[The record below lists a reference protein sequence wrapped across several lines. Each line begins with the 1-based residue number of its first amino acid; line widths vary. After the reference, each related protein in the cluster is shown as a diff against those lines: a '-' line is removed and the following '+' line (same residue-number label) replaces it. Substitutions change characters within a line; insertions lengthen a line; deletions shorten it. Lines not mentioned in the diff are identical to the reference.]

1 MLVEKFYV
9 TFHNLEGGKNMSRIG
24 KLPITLPAGV
34 EVNVKGTEVSVKGKL
49 GSLSE
54 TIDSDIIVK
63 VEDGVVNVSRPT
75 DQKRHRALHG
85 LYRSLIANMVK
96 GVSEGYKTEQELV
109 GVGYR
114 ASNKGQLLELALG
127 YSHNVVFEL
136 PTEIKITTTSEKG
149 QNPKVILESSDKQL
163 IGMVAAKIRSLRK
176 PEPYKGKGI
185 KFAGEIL
192 RRKAGKSAS
201 KK

>member
-1 MLVEKFYV
+1 
-9 TFHNLEGGKNMSRIG
+9 MSRIG
-24 KLPITLPAGV
+24 KAPITLPKGV
-34 EVNVKGTEVSVKGKL
+34 EVKINNGLVTVKGAKGE
-49 GSLSE
+49 LSQKV
-54 TIDSDIIVK
+54 DPDITVAVEEGNIV
-63 VEDGVVNVSRPT
+63 VTRPT
-75 DQKRHRALHG
+75 DQKRHKAMHG
-85 LYRSLIANMVK
+85 LYRALINNMVV

-114 ASNKGQLLELALG
+114 ASNKGQMLELSLG
-127 YSHNVVFEL
+127 YSHNISFEI
-136 PTEIKITTTSEKG
+136 PKEIKITTATEKG
-149 QNPKVILESSDKQL
+149 QNPKVILESADKQL

-185 KFAGEIL
+185 KFTGEVL

>member
-24 KLPITLPAGV
+24 KLPITVPAGV
-34 EVNVKGTEVSVKGKL
+34 EVNISGAKISVKGKL

-54 TIDSDIIVK
+54 TIDPDMIVK
-63 VEDGVVNVSRPT
+63 LEDGVINVSRPT

-85 LYRSLIANMVK
+85 LYRSLIANMVT

-114 ASNKGQLLELALG
+114 ATNKGQLLELALG

-136 PTEIKITTTSEKG
+136 PDEIKITTTSEKG

>member
-1 MLVEKFYV
+1 
-9 TFHNLEGGKNMSRIG
+9 
-24 KLPITLPAGV
+24 
-34 EVNVKGTEVSVKGKL
+34 
-49 GSLSE
+49 
-54 TIDSDIIVK
+54 
-63 VEDGVVNVSRPT
+63 
-75 DQKRHRALHG
+75 
-85 LYRSLIANMVK
+85 MVK

-114 ASNKGQLLELALG
+114 ASNKGQMLELSLG
-127 YSHNVVFEL
+127 YSHNINFEI
-136 PTEIKITTTSEKG
+136 PKEIKVTTATEKG
-149 QNPKVILESSDKQL
+149 QNPKVILESADKQL

-185 KFAGEIL
+185 KFTGEQL